1 VTTSLGVRAVD
12 TSLFEHKQQVGYVYV
27 AEIVSN
33 NQSGAGW
40 WPDPLL
46 RVPRAFGID
55 GVTSSLWFT
64 VHAAPHATA
73 ASTAVY
79 TTTVTLT
86 ATSTDHDGGDNASF
100 KGNEV
105 ETGGGGELHTPTETI
120 DVQVGITVYGFNLP
134 TTPKSEPILHL
145 LVRCAPHL
153 HNQHDAAGLECA
165 DAAMDPTPS

>member
-12 TSLFEHKQQVGYVYV
+12 TSLFDPKQQVGYVYV

-64 VHAAPHATA
+64 VHAAPHTTAT
-73 ASTAVY
+73 STAVHA
-79 TTTVTLT
+79 TTVTLT
-86 ATSTDHDGGDNASF
+86 PISTDHDGEAIASF
-100 KGNEV
+100 KGHDAES
-105 ETGGGGELHTPTETI
+105 GGGGELHTSTGTI
-120 DVQVGITVYGFNLP
+120 DVQVEITVYGFNLP
-134 TTPKSEPILHL
+134 TTPK
-145 LVRCAPHL
+145 
-153 HNQHDAAGLECA
+153 
-165 DAAMDPTPS
+165 